1 MKELII
7 SEFLRMKGRKKNK
20 ASFIILLADFIFNIC
35 WYKTF
40 GAGIGFYTAGRFACI
55 STKINSLDLPIFAM
69 KDLASML
76 FLIVLPMIFID
87 SLSGEYESGSYRLI
101 LIRPYSKVKLWFSKL
116 IVQGLFS
123 LVIFVVFFII
133 SVITGYILF
142 PKVTITTFYN
152 IPKVYDK
159 LGAFIYNFKVV
170 ALMYFVSIAILALVS
185 LISSIV
191 SKSLAAFVIVI
202 CSLIGGIYIG
212 HGLEVI
218 FLPFHNIIKLLSL
231 GKRADFYI
239 PVVSCLLIC
248 SFLSTLIFTKKDLK
262 C

>member
-20 ASFIILLADFIFNIC
+20 ACFIILLVDFIFNIC

-40 GAGIGFYTAGRFACI
+40 GAGIGVYTPHI
-55 STKINSLDLPIFAM
+55 STKINSLNLPIFVM
-69 KDLASML
+69 KDLALIL
-76 FLIVLPMIFID
+76 FLIVFPMLFID
-87 SLSGEYESGSYRLI
+87 GLSGEYESGAYRLI
-101 LIRPYSKVKLWFSKL
+101 LIRPYSRIKLWFSKL
-116 IVQGLFS
+116 IVQNLFS
-123 LVIFVVFFII
+123 LIIFVVFFII
-133 SVITGYILF
+133 SVISGYILF
-142 PKVTITTFYN
+142 PKVTVTTFYN
-152 IPKVYDK
+152 ISKTYNQ

-170 ALMYFVSIAILALVS
+170 ALMYFVSIAILALAS

-191 SKSLAAFVIVI
+191 SKSVAAFLILI
-202 CSLIGGIYIG
+202 CSLIGGIYMG
-212 HGLEVI
+212 HGLQII
-218 FLPFHNIIKLLSL
+218 FLPFHNIIRLLSL

-239 PVVSCLLIC
+239 PVASCLLIC

>member
-7 SEFLRMKGRKKNK
+7 SEFLRMRGRRKNK
-20 ASFIILLADFIFNIC
+20 ASFIIVLVNFIFSIS

-40 GAGIGFYTAGRFACI
+40 GEGTGVYTPGI
-55 STKINSLDLPIFAM
+55 STKINSLNLPIFVM
-69 KDLASML
+69 KDLALIL
-76 FLIVLPMIFID
+76 FLIVLPMLFID
-87 SLSGEYESGSYRLI
+87 SLSGEYESGAYRLI

-116 IVQGLFS
+116 IIQSLFS

-133 SVITGYILF
+133 SVISGYILF
-142 PKVTITTFYN
+142 PKVTITNFYN
-152 IPKVYDK
+152 IPKVYNK

-170 ALMYFVSIAILALVS
+170 ALMYFVSIAILALAS

-191 SKSLAAFVIVI
+191 SKSVAAFLIVI
-202 CSLIGGIYIG
+202 SFLIAGIYIG
-212 HGLEVI
+212 HGLQVI
-218 FLPFHNIIKLLSL
+218 FLPFHNIIRLLSL

-248 SFLSTLIFTKKDLK
+248 SFLSTLIFTRKDLK

>member
-7 SEFLRMKGRKKNK
+7 SEFLRMRGRKKNR
-20 ASFIILLADFIFNIC
+20 ASFILILVNFIFSIS

-40 GAGIGFYTAGRFACI
+40 GEGTGVYTPGI
-55 STKINSLDLPIFAM
+55 STKINSLNLPIFVM
-69 KDLASML
+69 KDLALIL
-76 FLIVLPMIFID
+76 FLIVLPMLFID
-87 SLSGEYESGSYRLI
+87 SLSGEYESGAYRLI

-116 IVQGLFS
+116 IVQSLFS

-133 SVITGYILF
+133 SVISGYILF
-142 PKVTITTFYN
+142 PKVTITNFYN

-170 ALMYFVSIAILALVS
+170 ALMYFVSIAILALAS

-191 SKSLAAFVIVI
+191 SKSVAAFLIVI
-202 CSLIGGIYIG
+202 SFLIAGIYIG
-212 HGLEVI
+212 HGLQVI
-218 FLPFHNIIKLLSL
+218 FLPFHNIIKVLSL

-248 SFLSTLIFTKKDLK
+248 SFLSTLIFTRKDLK

>member
-7 SEFLRMKGRKKNK
+7 SEFLRMRGRKKNR
-20 ASFIILLADFIFNIC
+20 ASFILILVNFIFSIS

-40 GAGIGFYTAGRFACI
+40 GEGTGVYTPGI
-55 STKINSLDLPIFAM
+55 STKINSLNLPIFVM
-69 KDLASML
+69 KDLALIL
-76 FLIVLPMIFID
+76 FLIVLPMLFID
-87 SLSGEYESGSYRLI
+87 SLSGEYESGAYRLI

-116 IVQGLFS
+116 IVQSLFS

-133 SVITGYILF
+133 SVISGYILF
-142 PKVTITTFYN
+142 PKVTITNFYN

-191 SKSLAAFVIVI
+191 SKSVAAFLIVI
-202 CSLIGGIYIG
+202 SFLIAGIYIG
-212 HGLEVI
+212 HGLQVI
-218 FLPFHNIIKLLSL
+218 FLPFHNIIKVLSL

-248 SFLSTLIFTKKDLK
+248 SFLSTLIFIRKDLK

>member
-7 SEFLRMKGRKKNK
+7 SEFLRMRGRRKNK
-20 ASFIILLADFIFNIC
+20 ASFIIVLVNFIFSIS

-40 GAGIGFYTAGRFACI
+40 GEGTGVYTPGIC
-55 STKINSLDLPIFAM
+55 TKINSLDLPIFVM
-69 KDLASML
+69 KDLALIL
-76 FLIVLPMIFID
+76 FLIVLPMLFID
-87 SLSGEYESGSYRLI
+87 SLSGEYESGAYTLI

-116 IVQGLFS
+116 IVQSLFS

-133 SVITGYILF
+133 SVISGYILF
-142 PKVTITTFYN
+142 PKVTITNFYN
-152 IPKVYDK
+152 IPKVYNK

-170 ALMYFVSIAILALVS
+170 ALMYFVSIEILALAS

-191 SKSLAAFVIVI
+191 SKSVAAFLIVI
-202 CSLIGGIYIG
+202 SFLIAGIYIG
-212 HGLEVI
+212 HGLQVI
-218 FLPFHNIIKLLSL
+218 FLPFHNIIRLLSL

-248 SFLSTLIFTKKDLK
+248 SFLSTLIFTRKDLK

>member
-7 SEFLRMKGRKKNK
+7 SEFLRMRGRKKNR
-20 ASFIILLADFIFNIC
+20 ASFILILVNFIFSIS

-40 GAGIGFYTAGRFACI
+40 GEGTGVYTPGI
-55 STKINSLDLPIFAM
+55 STKINSLNLPIFVM
-69 KDLASML
+69 KDLALIL
-76 FLIVLPMIFID
+76 FLIVLPMLFID
-87 SLSGEYESGSYRLI
+87 SLSGEYESGAYRLI

-116 IVQGLFS
+116 IVQSLFS

-133 SVITGYILF
+133 SVISGYILF
-142 PKVTITTFYN
+142 PKVTITNFYN

-170 ALMYFVSIAILALVS
+170 ALMYFVSIAILALAS
-185 LISSIV
+185 LISLIV
-191 SKSLAAFVIVI
+191 SKCVAAFLIVI
-202 CSLIGGIYIG
+202 SFLIAGIYIG
-212 HGLEVI
+212 HGLQVI
-218 FLPFHNIIKLLSL
+218 FLPFHNIIKVLSL

-248 SFLSTLIFTKKDLK
+248 SFLSTLIFIRKDLK